1 MNFLL
6 FLGTQRRPRA
16 LRSAGSQWQR
26 APLEHD
32 GGCHSQGDVD
42 EHDDGCRDQ
51 GNGDEKH
58 HHELLGISGM
68 AIGMAGLCDKC
79 DSLVVME
86 TESRLANSAKLSVT

>member
-1 MNFLL
+1 M
-6 FLGTQRRPRA
+6 
-16 LRSAGSQWQR
+16 R

-32 GGCHSQGDVD
+32 DGCHSQGDVGWG
-42 EHDDGCRDQ
+42 DDGCEDQ
-51 GNGDEKH
+51 GDGDERH
-58 HHELLGISGM
+58 HHESVDISSM

>member
-6 FLGTQRRPRA
+6 FLGTQRGPRA
-16 LRSAGSQWQR
+16 LRSAGRQWQR
-26 APLEHD
+26 ALLEHD

-42 EHDDGCRDQ
+42 EHDDGCKDQ
-51 GNGDEKH
+51 GNGDERH

>member
-6 FLGTQRRPRA
+6 FPGTQRGPRT
-16 LRSAGSQWQR
+16 LRSAGSRWQR

-32 GGCHSQGDVD
+32 DGCHSQGDVD
-42 EHDDGCRDQ
+42 WGDDGCKDQ
-51 GNGDEKH
+51 GDGDERRQH
-58 HHELLGISGM
+58 DLVDISGM

>member
-26 APLEHD
+26 APLEQ
-32 GGCHSQGDVD
+32 GQGDVD
-42 EHDDGCRDQ
+42 EHDDGCKDQ
-51 GNGDEKH
+51 GDGDERH
-58 HHELLGISGM
+58 HHELVDISGM

-79 DSLVVME
+79 DSLVVLE
-86 TESRLANSAKLSVT
+86 TESRLAS

>member
-1 MNFLL
+1 M
-6 FLGTQRRPRA
+6 
-16 LRSAGSQWQR
+16 R

-32 GGCHSQGDVD
+32 DGCHSQGD
-42 EHDDGCRDQ
+42 DGYKDQ
-51 GNGDEKH
+51 GDGDERH